1 MPGQTALSLSKN
13 GRWTRTT
20 QHSLQGL
27 GDRQAVDVVSYARL
41 QIGQTFGSYQILA
54 KVGKGGMGEV
64 YRARDTRL
72 GRDVALKILAGAYTQ
87 DQDRIR
93 RFRQEATAASALN
106 HPGILTI
113 HEAGDADGCQFIATE
128 FVDGETVRQILNQRG
143 RVPLNEAL
151 AIAVQVAA
159 ALAAAHKAG
168 IVHRDIKP
176 ENVMVRPDG
185 YVKVLDFGIAKLTER
200 PDESPDTDQI
210 TRTLSQTR
218 DGVIVGTV
226 PYMSPEQARGA
237 AVDARSDIWSLGC
250 LLYEMLA
257 GRSPFAGPT
266 TSDVLVGIL
275 DKEPAPLTAPPHNI
289 PAECDWIIT
298 KTLRKNADERYQK
311 TEELLTD
318 VRRLQEKLALESHQ
332 ERALPPPPRPSRP
345 SSRIGAAVLA
355 ALLIAGA
362 IGAVWYWRPRPA
374 SSSTTTARSLAVL
387 PLKSLDAGDNYLGLG
402 IADAVI
408 RRTSQTGGM
417 IVRPTSAI
425 QRYMAEDLDA
435 LTAAR
440 QLSTD
445 VVLEGSVQRA
455 GDRLRVSVNLLRVG
469 DGASLWADNFDLRTT
484 DIFEIQDRVAREVAS
499 HLQLRIDPAQQAR
512 LGRRPTT
519 NPQAYQYYLRGLH
532 RLDQRMSFSVAEK
545 AGAIDFFNR
554 AIAADPDFALAHAQ
568 LALAYATGAVFRQP
582 GAPETDERARAE
594 IARAQALDPDL
605 PEIALARASL
615 LRSRFGGFR
624 ADEAVR
630 VLLAAQRIDANVGHA
645 DLTYNYTHL
654 GLAELAERAGERA
667 LEIDPTSDYA
677 KRQLIGSYE
686 MSAQWDKR
694 RAAQL
699 RFFPSEPMDAWAL
712 LTVGRLDDARRAVDL
727 GMASDGAEPVRS
739 GEREGLARCIA
750 RRPPIGQGGHSI
762 AAEPASREG
771 SLLPPHR
778 VFRRLHLRRRGEQR
792 RSGEVVAR
800 SRSDRIPRVSVV
812 RTRRAARQD
821 PEGAGVRAVHDGVE
835 SHRRRL
841 PPRIRGS
848 LRAGTAVE

>member
-1 MPGQTALSLSKN
+1 M
-13 GRWTRTT
+13 
-20 QHSLQGL
+20 
-27 GDRQAVDVVSYARL
+27 

-72 GRDVALKILAGAYTQ
+72 GRDVALKILADAYTQ

-128 FVDGETVRQILNQRG
+128 FVDGETLRQILNQRG

-185 YVKVLDFGIAKLTER
+185 YVKVLDFGIAKLTQR

-275 DKEPAPLTAPPHNI
+275 DKQPAPLTAPPHNI

-311 TEELLTD
+311 TEDLLSD

-519 NPQAYQYYLRGLH
+519 NPQAYQYLPEGTASARSADVVQRRGEGRRDRFL
-532 RLDQRMSFSVAEK
+532 
-545 AGAIDFFNR
+545 
-554 AIAADPDFALAHAQ
+554 
-568 LALAYATGAVFRQP
+568 QP
-582 GAPETDERARAE
+582 GDCGGPRFRARA
-594 IARAQALDPDL
+594 RPT
-605 PEIALARASL
+605 RVG
-615 LRSRFGGFR
+615 LR
-624 ADEAVR
+624 
-630 VLLAAQRIDANVGHA
+630 
-645 DLTYNYTHL
+645 
-654 GLAELAERAGERA
+654 
-667 LEIDPTSDYA
+667 
-677 KRQLIGSYE
+677 
-686 MSAQWDKR
+686 
-694 RAAQL
+694 
-699 RFFPSEPMDAWAL
+699 
-712 LTVGRLDDARRAVDL
+712 GR
-727 GMASDGAEPVRS
+727 
-739 GEREGLARCIA
+739 C
-750 RRPPIGQGGHSI
+750 
-762 AAEPASREG
+762 
-771 SLLPPHR
+771 
-778 VFRRLHLRRRGEQR
+778 
-792 RSGEVVAR
+792 
-800 SRSDRIPRVSVV
+800 
-812 RTRRAARQD
+812 
-821 PEGAGVRAVHDGVE
+821 
-835 SHRRRL
+835 RL
-841 PPRIRGS
+841 PSGGG
-848 LRAGTAVE
+848 A

>member
-1 MPGQTALSLSKN
+1 M
-13 GRWTRTT
+13 
-20 QHSLQGL
+20 
-27 GDRQAVDVVSYARL
+27 

-54 KVGKGGMGEV
+54 KVGQGGMGEV

-185 YVKVLDFGIAKLTER
+185 YVKLLDFGIAKLTER

-311 TEELLTD
+311 TEELLSD

-425 QRYMAEDLDA
+425 QRYMAEDVDA

-440 QLSTD
+440 QLSAD

-469 DGASLWADNFDLRTT
+469 DGASLWADSFDLRTT

-519 NPQAYQYYLRGLH
+519 NPQAYRVLPEGTASARSADVVQRRGEGRRDRFL
-532 RLDQRMSFSVAEK
+532 
-545 AGAIDFFNR
+545 
-554 AIAADPDFALAHAQ
+554 
-568 LALAYATGAVFRQP
+568 QP
-582 GAPETDERARAE
+582 GDCGGPRFRARA
-594 IARAQALDPDL
+594 RPT
-605 PEIALARASL
+605 RVG
-615 LRSRFGGFR
+615 LR
-624 ADEAVR
+624 
-630 VLLAAQRIDANVGHA
+630 
-645 DLTYNYTHL
+645 
-654 GLAELAERAGERA
+654 
-667 LEIDPTSDYA
+667 
-677 KRQLIGSYE
+677 
-686 MSAQWDKR
+686 
-694 RAAQL
+694 
-699 RFFPSEPMDAWAL
+699 
-712 LTVGRLDDARRAVDL
+712 GR
-727 GMASDGAEPVRS
+727 
-739 GEREGLARCIA
+739 C
-750 RRPPIGQGGHSI
+750 
-762 AAEPASREG
+762 
-771 SLLPPHR
+771 
-778 VFRRLHLRRRGEQR
+778 
-792 RSGEVVAR
+792 
-800 SRSDRIPRVSVV
+800 
-812 RTRRAARQD
+812 
-821 PEGAGVRAVHDGVE
+821 
-835 SHRRRL
+835 RL
-841 PPRIRGS
+841 PS
-848 LRAGTAVE
+848 AGGA

>member
-1 MPGQTALSLSKN
+1 M
-13 GRWTRTT
+13 TT
-20 QHSLQGL
+20 LAAGS
-27 GDRQAVDVVSYARL
+27 RL
-41 QIGQTFGSYQILA
+41 GSYEIREPIGA
-54 KVGKGGMGEV
+54 GGMGEV

-72 GRDVALKILAGAYTQ
+72 GRDVALKILAGAYTH

-128 FVDGETVRQILNQRG
+128 FVEGETLRQILNRRG

-151 AIAVQVAA
+151 AIAVQVTA

-185 YVKVLDFGIAKLTER
+185 YVKVLDFGIAKLTQR
-200 PDESPDTDQI
+200 PDESPDTNQV

-218 DGVIVGTV
+218 DGAIVGTV

-275 DKEPAPLTAPPHNI
+275 DKEPAPLTALPHNI

-298 KTLRKNADERYQK
+298 KTLRKSGDERYQK
-311 TEELLTD
+311 AEELLSD
-318 VRRLQEKLALESHQ
+318 VRRLQDKLAFESRQ
-332 ERALPPPPRPSRP
+332 ERALPPPRPSRP
-345 SSRIGAAVLA
+345 SSRVGAAVLA
-355 ALLIAGA
+355 ALLMAGA

-374 SSSTTTARSLAVL
+374 SSATTTARSLAVL

-425 QRYMAEDLDA
+425 QPYMAKDLDA
-435 LTAAR
+435 LSAGR
-440 QLSTD
+440 ELSTD

-512 LGRRPTT
+512 LSRRPTA
-519 NPQAYQYYLRGLH
+519 NPQAYEYYMKGLH

-568 LALAYATGAVFRQP
+568 LALAYAVGAVFRQP
-582 GAPETDERARAE
+582 GAPETDERAKAE

-605 PEIALARASL
+605 PEIALARAML
-615 LRSRFGGFR
+615 VKSRFGGFR
-624 ADEAVR
+624 VDEAVR

-654 GLAELAERAGERA
+654 GLANLAERAGERA
-667 LEIDPTSDYA
+667 VEIDPTSDYA
-677 KRQLIGSYE
+677 KRQLIGTYE

-699 RFFPSEPMDAWAL
+699 RFFPNEPMDAWAL

-727 GMASDGAEPVRS
+727 GMGSQLSNAFALSRMKAVLDAVQGDLRSAKAAIPSMLSRYPVKDPFYHHT
-739 GEREGLARCIA
+739 AYYVACIY
-750 RRPPIGQGGHSI
+750 
-762 AAEPASREG
+762 AAEANSAEAVKWLREAVATG
-771 SLLPPHR
+771 FLVYPLFERDALLDKIRKAPEF
-778 VFRRLHLRRRGEQR
+778 VQFMTELKATVDGYRREF
-792 RSGEVVAR
+792 
-800 SRSDRIPRVSVV
+800 
-812 RTRRAARQD
+812 
-821 PEGAGVRAVHDGVE
+821 EGR
-835 SHRRRL
+835 
-841 PPRIRGS
+841 
-848 LRAGTAVE
+848 

>member
-1 MPGQTALSLSKN
+1 MK
-13 GRWTRTT
+13 
-20 QHSLQGL
+20 
-27 GDRQAVDVVSYARL
+27 
-41 QIGQTFGSYQILA
+41 IGQTFGSYQILT
-54 KVGKGGMGEV
+54 KVGEGGMGEV

-113 HEAGDADGCQFIATE
+113 HEAGETDGCQFIATE

-151 AIAVQVAA
+151 GIAVQVAA

-185 YVKVLDFGIAKLTER
+185 YVKVLDFGIAKLTQR
-200 PDESPDTDQI
+200 PDESPDTDHL

-218 DGVIVGTV
+218 DGVIVGTA

-275 DKEPAPLTAPPHNI
+275 DKEPAPLAAPPHNI

-298 KTLRKNADERYQK
+298 KTLRKHADERYQK
-311 TEELLTD
+311 TEELLSD

-332 ERALPPPPRPSRP
+332 ERALPPPPRRSRP

-355 ALLIAGA
+355 VLLIAGA
-362 IGAVWYWRPRPA
+362 IGAAWYWRPRPA

-425 QRYMAEDLDA
+425 QRYMTEDVDG

-469 DGASLWADNFDLRTT
+469 DGVSLWTDSFELRTT

-499 HLQLRIDPAQQAR
+499 HLQLRLDPAQQAR

-532 RLDQRMSFSVAEK
+532 RLDQRMLFSVAEK

-568 LALAYATGAVFRQP
+568 LALAYATGAVFRQE

-624 ADEAVR
+624 SDEAVR

-645 DLTYNYTHL
+645 ELTYNYTHL
-654 GLAELAERAGERA
+654 GLADLAERAGERA
-667 LEIDPTSDYA
+667 VEIDPTSDYA

-699 RFFPSEPMDAWAL
+699 RFFPNEPMGAWEL
-712 LTVGRLDDARRAVDL
+712 LTEGRVDDARRAVDL
-727 GMASDGAEPVRS
+727 GVGSNLSNAFA
-739 GEREGLARCIA
+739 LARMKAVVDAVQGDLRSAKAAIPSMLSRHPVKDPFYHHTAYYIACIY
-750 RRPPIGQGGHSI
+750 
-762 AAEPASREG
+762 AAEANSAEAVKWLREAVATG
-771 SLLPPHR
+771 FGVYPLFERDALLDKIRKAPEF
-778 VFRRLHLRRRGEQR
+778 VQFMKELKVTVDGYRREFERR
-792 RSGEVVAR
+792 
-800 SRSDRIPRVSVV
+800 
-812 RTRRAARQD
+812 
-821 PEGAGVRAVHDGVE
+821 
-835 SHRRRL
+835 
-841 PPRIRGS
+841 
-848 LRAGTAVE
+848 

>member
-1 MPGQTALSLSKN
+1 
-13 GRWTRTT
+13 
-20 QHSLQGL
+20 
-27 GDRQAVDVVSYARL
+27 L
-41 QIGQTFGSYQILA
+41 QIGQTFGSYEILT

-72 GRDVALKILAGAYTQ
+72 GRDVALKILADAYTQ

-93 RFRQEATAASALN
+93 RFRQEAIAASALN

-113 HEAGDADGCQFIATE
+113 HEAGDVDGCQFIATE
-128 FVDGETVRQILNQRG
+128 LVDGETLRQILNQQG
-143 RVPLNEAL
+143 RLPLNEAL
-151 AIAVQVAA
+151 TIAVQVAA

-200 PDESPDTDQI
+200 PDESPDTGQI

-218 DGVIVGTV
+218 DGAIVGTV

-275 DKEPAPLTAPPHNI
+275 DKEPAPLTAPPANI
-289 PAECDWIIT
+289 PAECGWIIT

-332 ERALPPPPRPSRP
+332 ERALPPPRPSRP
-345 SSRIGAAVLA
+345 SFRIGAAVLA
-355 ALLIAGA
+355 ALLVAGA

-374 SSSTTTARSLAVL
+374 SSSTATARSLAVL

-425 QRYMAEDLDA
+425 QRYMAEDVDA

-484 DIFEIQDRVAREVAS
+484 DIFEIQDRVAREVAA

-519 NPQAYQYYLRGLH
+519 NPQAYEYYLRGLH

-568 LALAYATGAVFRQP
+568 LALAYATGAVFRQA
-582 GAPETDERARAE
+582 GAPATDERARAE

-605 PEIALARASL
+605 PEIALARAAL
-615 LRSRFGGFR
+615 LKSRFGGFR
-624 ADEAVR
+624 DDEAVR

-667 LEIDPTSDYA
+667 VEIDPTSDYA
-677 KRQLIGSYE
+677 KRQLIGSYG

-699 RFFPSEPMDAWAL
+699 RFFPGEPMDAWDL
-712 LTVGRLDDARRAVDL
+712 LTVGRLNDARRAVDL
-727 GMASDGAEPVRS
+727 GVTSDGADQLA
-739 GEREGLARCIA
+739 LARVKALLDALQGDGRSAKAAIPSLLSWHPVKDPYYHHTAYVVACIY
-750 RRPPIGQGGHSI
+750 
-762 AAEPASREG
+762 AAEANSAEAVKWLREAVATG
-771 SLLPPHR
+771 FRAYPLFERDALLVKIRKAPEF
-778 VFRRLHLRRRGEQR
+778 VQFMKEMKATVDGYRREFERR
-792 RSGEVVAR
+792 
-800 SRSDRIPRVSVV
+800 
-812 RTRRAARQD
+812 
-821 PEGAGVRAVHDGVE
+821 
-835 SHRRRL
+835 
-841 PPRIRGS
+841 
-848 LRAGTAVE
+848 

>member
-1 MPGQTALSLSKN
+1 M
-13 GRWTRTT
+13 
-20 QHSLQGL
+20 
-27 GDRQAVDVVSYARL
+27 

-54 KVGKGGMGEV
+54 TVGKGGMGEV

-72 GRDVALKILAGAYTQ
+72 GRDVALKILADAYTQ

-128 FVDGETVRQILNQRG
+128 LVDGETVRQILNQRG

-176 ENVMVRPDG
+176 ENVMLRPDG
-185 YVKVLDFGIAKLTER
+185 YVKVLDFGIAKLTQR
-200 PDESPDTDQI
+200 PDGSPDSDQI

-218 DGVIVGTV
+218 DGAIVGTV

-266 TSDVLVGIL
+266 TSDVLIGIL
-275 DKEPAPLTAPPHNI
+275 DKQPAPLTAPPHNI
-289 PAECDWIIT
+289 PPECDWIIT

-311 TEELLTD
+311 TEELLSD
-318 VRRLQEKLALESHQ
+318 LRRLQEKLTLESHQ
-332 ERALPPPPRPSRP
+332 ERALPPPRPSRP
-345 SSRIGAAVLA
+345 SSRIGVSIIA
-355 ALLIAGA
+355 ALLTAGA
-362 IGAVWYWRPRPA
+362 IGAVWYWRAGPA
-374 SSSTTTARSLAVL
+374 SSATTTARSLAVL

-425 QRYMAEDLDA
+425 QRYMTEDLDA

-440 QLSTD
+440 QLSAD
-445 VVLEGSVQRA
+445 IVLEGSVQRA
-455 GDRLRVSVNLLRVG
+455 GERLRVSVNLLRVG
-469 DGASLWADNFDLRTT
+469 DGASLWAESFELRTT

-499 HLQLRIDPAQQAR
+499 HLQLRIGPAQQAR

-519 NPQAYQYYLRGLH
+519 SPQAYEYYMKGLH

-545 AGAIDFFNR
+545 AGPIDFFNL
-554 AIAADPDFALAHAQ
+554 AIEADPDFALAHAQ
-568 LALAYATGAVFRQP
+568 LALAYAVGAVFRQR

-594 IARAQALDPDL
+594 IARAQTLDPDL
-605 PEIALARASL
+605 PEIALARAAL
-615 LRSRFGGFR
+615 LGSRFGGFR
-624 ADEAVR
+624 GDEAVR
-630 VLLAAQRIDANVGHA
+630 VLLTAQRIDANVGHA
-645 DLTYNYTHL
+645 ELTFHYAHL

-667 LEIDPTSDYA
+667 LEIDPTSAYA
-677 KRQLIGSYE
+677 KRQLISSYE

-694 RAAQL
+694 LAAQL
-699 RFFPSEPMDAWAL
+699 RLFPNEPMDGWAL
-712 LTVGRLDDARRAVDL
+712 LTVGRLTDARRAVDL
-727 GMASDGAEPVRS
+727 GVTSDGA
-739 GEREGLARCIA
+739 GQLALARVKALLDALQGDMRSAKAAIPSLLSWHPVKDPYYHHTAYVVACIY
-750 RRPPIGQGGHSI
+750 
-762 AAEPASREG
+762 AAEANSAEAVKWLREAVATG
-771 SLLPPHR
+771 FRVYPLFERDALLDKIRKAPEF
-778 VFRRLHLRRRGEQR
+778 VQFMTELKATVDGYRREFTGR
-792 RSGEVVAR
+792 
-800 SRSDRIPRVSVV
+800 
-812 RTRRAARQD
+812 
-821 PEGAGVRAVHDGVE
+821 
-835 SHRRRL
+835 
-841 PPRIRGS
+841 
-848 LRAGTAVE
+848 

>member
-1 MPGQTALSLSKN
+1 M
-13 GRWTRTT
+13 
-20 QHSLQGL
+20 
-27 GDRQAVDVVSYARL
+27 
-41 QIGQTFGSYQILA
+41 QIGQTFGSYRILT

-72 GRDVALKILAGAYTQ
+72 SRDVALKILADAYTQ

-113 HEAGDADGCQFIATE
+113 HEAGDADGVQFIATE

-168 IVHRDIKP
+168 IVHRDVKP

-185 YVKVLDFGIAKLTER
+185 YVKLLDFGIAKLTER
-200 PDESPDTDQI
+200 PDESPDTDQA

-218 DGVIVGTV
+218 DGVIVGTA

-275 DKEPAPLTAPPHNI
+275 DKEPAPLTAPPANI

-332 ERALPPPPRPSRP
+332 ERALPSPRPSRP

-355 ALLIAGA
+355 ALLFAGA
-362 IGAVWYWRPRPA
+362 IGAAWYWRPRPA

-425 QRYMAEDLDA
+425 QRYMTEDLDA

-455 GDRLRVSVNLLRVG
+455 GDRLRVSVNLLRVS

-499 HLQLRIDPAQQAR
+499 HLQLKIDPAQQAR

-519 NPQAYQYYLRGLH
+519 NPQAYEYYLRGLH

-554 AIAADPDFALAHAQ
+554 AIEADPDFALAHAQ
-568 LALAYATGAVFRQP
+568 LAVAYATGAVFRQP

-605 PEIALARASL
+605 PEIALARSAL

-645 DLTYNYTHL
+645 EQTYNYTHL
-654 GLAELAERAGERA
+654 GLADLAERAGERA
-667 LEIDPTSDYA
+667 LEIDPTSDFA

-694 RAAQL
+694 LAAEL
-699 RFFPSEPMDAWAL
+699 RFFPNEPMDAWAL

-727 GMASDGAEPVRS
+727 GMASDGFS
-739 GEREGLARCIA
+739 SFTLARVKALLDALQGDARSAKAAIPSMLRRHPVKDPYYHHTAYFVACIY
-750 RRPPIGQGGHSI
+750 
-762 AAEPASREG
+762 AAEANSAEAVKWLREAVASGFLAYPLFERDALLDKIRKAPEFVQFMKELKATVDGYRRE
-771 SLLPPHR
+771 
-778 VFRRLHLRRRGEQR
+778 FERR
-792 RSGEVVAR
+792 
-800 SRSDRIPRVSVV
+800 
-812 RTRRAARQD
+812 
-821 PEGAGVRAVHDGVE
+821 
-835 SHRRRL
+835 
-841 PPRIRGS
+841 
-848 LRAGTAVE
+848 

>member
-1 MPGQTALSLSKN
+1 
-13 GRWTRTT
+13 
-20 QHSLQGL
+20 
-27 GDRQAVDVVSYARL
+27 V

-54 KVGKGGMGEV
+54 KAGTGGMGEV
-64 YRARDTRL
+64 YRAHDTRL
-72 GRDVALKILAGAYTQ
+72 GRDVALKILAGTYTQ

-113 HEAGDADGCQFIATE
+113 HEAGEEDGCQFIATE
-128 FVDGETVRQILNQRG
+128 FVEGETVRQVLNQRG
-143 RVPLNEAL
+143 RLPLNEAL
-151 AIAVQVAA
+151 GVAVQVAA

-200 PDESPDTDQI
+200 PDARPDTDDM
-210 TRTLSQTR
+210 TRTLAQTR
-218 DGVIVGTV
+218 DGAILGTV
-226 PYMSPEQARGA
+226 AYMSPEQARGA

-266 TSDVLVGIL
+266 TSDMLVGIL
-275 DKEPAPLTAPPHNI
+275 DKEPAPLTAPPHDV

-298 KTLRKNADERYQK
+298 KTLRKNAGERYQK
-311 TEELLTD
+311 TDEFLTD
-318 VRRLQEKLALESHQ
+318 VRRLQDKLALESHQ
-332 ERALPPPPRPSRP
+332 QRALPPPPRPSRP
-345 SSRIGAAVLA
+345 SSRMGAAMLA
-355 ALLIAGA
+355 AVLIAGA
-362 IGAVWYWRPRPA
+362 IATVWYWRPRPA
-374 SSSTTTARSLAVL
+374 PSSTTTARSLAVL

-425 QRYMAEDLDA
+425 QRYMTEDLDA

-445 VVLEGSVQRA
+445 VVLEGSVQRS
-455 GDRLRVSVNLLRVG
+455 GDRLRVSVNLLRVV
-469 DGASLWADNFDLRTT
+469 DGVSLWADSFDLRTT

-519 NPQAYQYYLRGLH
+519 NPQAYEYYLRGLH

-568 LALAYATGAVFRQP
+568 LALAYAIGAVFRQS

-605 PEIALARASL
+605 PEIALARAAL
-615 LRSRFGGFR
+615 LKSRFGGFR
-624 ADEAVR
+624 GDEAVR
-630 VLLAAQRIDANVGHA
+630 VLLAAQRIDPNVGHA

-654 GLAELAERAGERA
+654 GLAERAERAGERA

-677 KRQLIGSYE
+677 KRQLIASYE
-686 MSAQWDKR
+686 MSARWDSR

-699 RFFPSEPMDAWAL
+699 RFFPSQPMDAWSL

-727 GMASDGAEPVRS
+727 GLASDDFSQFALGGVKALVDAWQGDIRSAKAAIPSLLSRHPVKDPFYHHT
-739 GEREGLARCIA
+739 AYFVACIY
-750 RRPPIGQGGHSI
+750 
-762 AAEPASREG
+762 AAEANSVEAVQWLREAVATG
-771 SLLPPHR
+771 FVVYPLFERDALL
-778 VFRRLHLRRRGEQR
+778 
-792 RSGEVVAR
+792 
-800 SRSDRIPRVSVV
+800 DRIRNAPEFVQFMTELKARVDGY
-812 RTRRAARQD
+812 RR
-821 PEGAGVRAVHDGVE
+821 EFAGR
-835 SHRRRL
+835 
-841 PPRIRGS
+841 
-848 LRAGTAVE
+848 

>member
-1 MPGQTALSLSKN
+1 MPPPPHLSNRLPEAGYK
-13 GRWTRTT
+13 
-20 QHSLQGL
+20 
-27 GDRQAVDVVSYARL
+27 ADVVWYARL
-41 QIGQTFGSYQILA
+41 QIGQTFGSYQILT

-72 GRDVALKILAGAYTQ
+72 GRDVALKILADAYTQ
-87 DQDRIR
+87 DHDRIR
-93 RFRQEATAASALN
+93 RFRQEAIAASALN

-113 HEAGDADGCQFIATE
+113 HEAGEVDGCQFIATE
-128 FVDGETVRQILNQRG
+128 LVDGETLRQILNQRG
-143 RVPLNEAL
+143 WVPLNEAL

-185 YVKVLDFGIAKLTER
+185 YVKLLDFGIAKLTER
-200 PDESPDTDQI
+200 PDESSDPGQT

-311 TEELLTD
+311 TDELLSD
-318 VRRLQEKLALESHQ
+318 VRRLQEKLALDSHQ
-332 ERALPPPPRPSRP
+332 QRALPPPRQSRP
-345 SSRIGAAVLA
+345 SSRLGAAVLA
-355 ALLIAGA
+355 ALLTAGA
-362 IGAVWYWRPRPA
+362 IGAVWYWRPRPE

-455 GDRLRVSVNLLRVG
+455 GDRLRVSVNLLRVR
-469 DGASLWADNFDLRTT
+469 DGVSLWADNFDLRTT
-484 DIFEIQDRVAREVAS
+484 DITNDIFEIQDRVAREVAS
-499 HLQLRIDPAQQAR
+499 HLQLKVDPAQQAR

-519 NPQAYQYYLRGLH
+519 NPQAYEYYLKGLH
-532 RLDQRMSFSVAEK
+532 RLDQRMSFNVAEK
-545 AGAIDFFNR
+545 AGAIDLFNR
-554 AIAADPDFALAHAQ
+554 AIEEDPDFALAHAQ
-568 LALAYATGAVFRQP
+568 LALAYATGAVFRQA

-594 IARAQALDPDL
+594 IARAQALNPDL

-624 ADEAVR
+624 SDEAVR

-645 DLTYNYTHL
+645 ELTYNYTHL

-667 LEIDPTSDYA
+667 VEIDPTSDYA
-677 KRQLIGSYE
+677 KRQLIGVYE

-699 RFFPSEPMDAWAL
+699 RFFPHEPMGAWEL
-712 LTVGRLDDARRAVDL
+712 LTEGRVDDARTAVDL
-727 GMASDGAEPVRS
+727 GVGSNLSNAFA
-739 GEREGLARCIA
+739 LARMKAVVDAVQGDLRSAKAAIPSMLSRHPVKDPFYHHTAYYIACIY
-750 RRPPIGQGGHSI
+750 
-762 AAEPASREG
+762 AAEANSAEAVKWLREAVATG
-771 SLLPPHR
+771 FAVYPLFERDALLDKIRKAPEFLQFMTELKET
-778 VFRRLHLRRRGEQR
+778 VDGYRREF
-792 RSGEVVAR
+792 
-800 SRSDRIPRVSVV
+800 
-812 RTRRAARQD
+812 
-821 PEGAGVRAVHDGVE
+821 EGR
-835 SHRRRL
+835 
-841 PPRIRGS
+841 
-848 LRAGTAVE
+848 

>member
-1 MPGQTALSLSKN
+1 
-13 GRWTRTT
+13 
-20 QHSLQGL
+20 
-27 GDRQAVDVVSYARL
+27 V
-41 QIGQTFGSYQILA
+41 QIGQTFGSYQILT
-54 KVGKGGMGEV
+54 KVGTGGMGEV

-72 GRDVALKILAGAYTQ
+72 GRDVALKILADAYTQ

-93 RFRQEATAASALN
+93 RFRQEAVAASALN

-113 HEAGDADGCQFIATE
+113 HEAGDVDGCQFIATE
-128 FVDGETVRQILNQRG
+128 LVDGETLRQILNQRG

-185 YVKVLDFGIAKLTER
+185 YVKVLDFGIAKLTQQ
-200 PDESPDTDQI
+200 PDGSPDTGQM

-218 DGVIVGTV
+218 DGAIVGTV

-250 LLYEMLA
+250 LLYEMIG

-275 DKEPAPLTAPPHNI
+275 DKQPAPLAAPPHNI
-289 PAECDWIIT
+289 PAECDWIIA

-311 TEELLTD
+311 TEELLSD
-318 VRRLQEKLALESHQ
+318 VRRLQEKLTLESHQ
-332 ERALPPPPRPSRP
+332 ERALPPPRLSRP
-345 SSRIGAAVLA
+345 SSRIFAAVLT

-374 SSSTTTARSLAVL
+374 SSSPTAARSLAVL
-387 PLKSLDAGDNYLGLG
+387 PLKSLDAGDDYLGLG

-425 QRYMAEDLDA
+425 QRYMAEDVDA

-445 VVLEGSVQRA
+445 VVLEGSVQRTS
-455 GDRLRVSVNLLRVG
+455 GDRLRVSVNLLRVA
-469 DGASLWADNFDLRTT
+469 DGVSLWADNFDLRTT

-499 HLQLRIDPAQQAR
+499 RLQLRIDPAQQAR

-519 NPQAYQYYLRGLH
+519 NPQAYEYYLRGLH

-554 AIAADPDFALAHAQ
+554 AIAADPEFALAHAQ
-568 LALAYATGAVFRQP
+568 LALAYAVGAVFRQP

-594 IARAQALDPDL
+594 IALAQALDPDL
-605 PEIALARASL
+605 PEIALARAAL
-615 LRSRFGGFR
+615 LKSRFGGFR
-624 ADEAVR
+624 GDEAVR
-630 VLLAAQRIDANVGHA
+630 VLLTAQRIDANVGHA
-645 DLTYNYTHL
+645 DLTYNYAHL

-699 RFFPSEPMDAWAL
+699 RFFPNEPIDAWAL

-727 GMASDGAEPVRS
+727 GLASDGFSEFTLVRVKALLDALQGDIRSAKAAIPSLLSRHPVKDPYYHHT
-739 GEREGLARCIA
+739 AYFVACIY
-750 RRPPIGQGGHSI
+750 
-762 AAEPASREG
+762 AAEANGAEAVKWLREAVATG
-771 SLLPPHR
+771 FLVYPLFERDTLLDKIRKAPEF
-778 VFRRLHLRRRGEQR
+778 VQFMTELKATVDGYRREFERR
-792 RSGEVVAR
+792 
-800 SRSDRIPRVSVV
+800 
-812 RTRRAARQD
+812 
-821 PEGAGVRAVHDGVE
+821 
-835 SHRRRL
+835 
-841 PPRIRGS
+841 
-848 LRAGTAVE
+848 